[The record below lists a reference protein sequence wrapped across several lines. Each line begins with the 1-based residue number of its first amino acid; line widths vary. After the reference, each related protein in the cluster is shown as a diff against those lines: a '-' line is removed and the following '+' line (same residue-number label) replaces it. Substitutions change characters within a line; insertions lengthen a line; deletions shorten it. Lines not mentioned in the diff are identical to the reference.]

1 VRLDF
6 SSIIFPLTGETFCT
20 GHEFILAMRLK
31 CQIQILGGVY
41 IPFQQK
47 KNEKIDETTLD
58 DRSTQAV
65 QKKLPVLEPLLL
77 ELFQKY
83 QSEKITGKSS
93 KQIIEPSNT
102 ENKENNETRFFEV
115 VKTIMDERLK
125 YPKGSYMNLLYKFIA
140 NAGIG
145 QMARGLN
152 QKARYD
158 SNSNTTK
165 VLPAG
170 SLISPLYAG

>member
-47 KNEKIDETTLD
+47 KKNELVEETTSD
-58 DRSTQAV
+58 DESTQAV
-65 QKKLPVLEPLLL
+65 QKKLPVIEPLLL

-83 QSEKITGKSS
+83 QSEKIIKKSS
-93 KQIIEPSNT
+93 KHSIESSDT
-102 ENKENNETRFFEV
+102 ENKETRFFEV